1 MLQVRSQE
9 EIVGKTVMHNL
20 DDTSNV
26 SCADISWP
34 PGMKVIDQNLLHN
47 KDAGTIE
54 TQDGE
59 FTGERRAVY

>member
-34 PGMKVIDQNLLHN
+34 PGMKVIGGFVLLAR
-47 KDAGTIE
+47 DSQLE
-54 TQDGE
+54 
-59 FTGERRAVY
+59 